1 MKNDQVES
9 LFIDKG
15 LLLFMLNLIFSKE
28 KGQIDSEITKE
39 KGQIDSEIRGKLV
52 D

>member
-1 MKNDQVES
+1 
-9 LFIDKG
+9 
-15 LLLFMLNLIFSKE
+15 MLNLIFTKE